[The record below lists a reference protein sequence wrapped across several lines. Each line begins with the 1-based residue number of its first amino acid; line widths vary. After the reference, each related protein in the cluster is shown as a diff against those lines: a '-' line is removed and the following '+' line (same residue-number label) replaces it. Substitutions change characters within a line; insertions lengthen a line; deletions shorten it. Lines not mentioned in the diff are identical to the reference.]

1 VATDEILRFQV
12 CERHLHWA
20 IAIPFKICYLTA
32 LTLVLVYNPSPGR
45 PFREIFAWIHRLSGI
60 CLATLPPLM
69 LFIHRREF
77 GLHIRN
83 VREAW
88 SWRFDDLRWLLLM
101 GPATV
106 SKRVTLPRQGKF
118 NAAEKINF
126 IVVLSTYPL
135 YIATGLTI
143 WFLRPAYLS
152 WMIHFSMAAAATPL
166 VLGHIFMAT
175 VNPDT
180 RVGLKGMISGWVS
193 REWARHHYRH
203 WYDEHFGH
211 LEHAANAGAGVEVA
225 PRALPIPARPPAT
238 AVPVAS
244 RQPVP
249 AQPVVASPP
258 VRALPVAAPPPAQ
271 APAAAERPL
280 VAAAAA
286 DAKPPA
292 ARPVTIL
299 WPPDR
304 RTADPSFAS

>member
-1 VATDEILRFQV
+1 VATDEVLRFRV

-32 LTLVLVYNPSPGR
+32 LILVLVYNPFPGR
-45 PFREIFAWIHRLSGI
+45 PFRDVFAWIHRVSGI

-77 GLHIRN
+77 GMHLRN

-88 SWRFDDLRWLLLM
+88 SWRFDDLKWLVLM
-101 GPATV
+101 GPATF
-106 SKRVTLPRQGKF
+106 SKRVTLPHQGKF

-126 IVVLSTYPL
+126 IVVLSTYPI
-135 YIATGLTI
+135 YIATGLAI

-152 WMIHFSMAAAATPL
+152 WMIHFSMATVATPL
-166 VLGHIFMAT
+166 VLGHVFMAT

-180 RVGLKGMISGWVS
+180 RAGLKGMISGWVS

-211 LEHAANAGAGVEVA
+211 HEHAADAGAGMEAA
-225 PRALPIPARPPAT
+225 PRALP
-238 AVPVAS
+238 VP
-244 RQPVP
+244 
-249 AQPVVASPP
+249 
-258 VRALPVAAPPPAQ
+258 APPPDQ
-271 APAAAERPL
+271 TPRVTQRPLVPAAA
-280 VAAAAA
+280 VT
-286 DAKPPA
+286 AKPQA
-292 ARPVTIL
+292 ARPATIL
-299 WPPDR
+299 WPPDA

>member
-1 VATDEILRFQV
+1 LEGERVATDEVLRFRV

-32 LTLVLVYNPSPGR
+32 VTLVLVYNPYPGR
-45 PFREIFAWIHRLSGI
+45 PFRDVFAWIHRLSGI

-77 GLHIRN
+77 GMHLRN

-101 GPATV
+101 GPATF
-106 SKRVTLPRQGKF
+106 SKRVTLPDQGKF

-126 IVVLSTYPL
+126 IVVMSTYPL
-135 YIATGLTI
+135 YIATGLGI

-152 WMIHFSMAAAATPL
+152 WMIHFSMATLATPL
-166 VLGHIFMAT
+166 VLGHVFMAT

-211 LEHAANAGAGVEVA
+211 HEHAVHAGAGVEAA
-225 PRALPIPARPPAT
+225 PRALPVPALPVVSRP
-238 AVPVAS
+238 
-244 RQPVP
+244 PVP
-249 AQPVVASPP
+249 ALPVVSRPP
-258 VRALPVAAPPPAQ
+258 VPALPVAARPPART
-271 APAAAERPL
+271 PPVTERPL
-280 VAAAAA
+280 VPAAAAT
-286 DAKPPA
+286 AKPQA
-292 ARPVTIL
+292 ARPATIL
-299 WPPDR
+299 WPPDA